1 MWLVDLAL
9 RRPYT
14 YIVMALMILLAT
26 PFALRSTPTDIL
38 PEIRIPVISIVW
50 QYNGLPATEMGSRIA
65 AVTERALT
73 TTVNDIEHIES
84 QSMSGITVVKLFF
97 QPNANIQTALAQVVA
112 VSQTQLRM
120 LPAGT
125 TPPLIITYSASS
137 VPVVQVGMSS
147 SVLSE
152 QQMND
157 IAFTQ
162 VRTQLITLPGAAVP
176 FPYGGKSRVVSV
188 DLDTQALLAKGLTP
202 TDVVNAISAQ
212 NLILPAGTAKIGE
225 LEHSVRLNGSPDTIA
240 GMNELPVRSVN
251 GSVTWLKEVAHVR
264 DGFSPQVNIV
274 KQNGQRGVLLS
285 VMKNGGASTVQVVD
299 SVRAKLP
306 EIAKGLPDNLDL
318 SLLFDQSVFVKS
330 AISSVVHEAVIASC
344 LTAALILLFLGSWR
358 STLIIAVSIPLS
370 ILSSILALNALGETI
385 NLMTLGGLTLAIG
398 ILVDDATVTI
408 ENIERHLHIG
418 KDLRTAI
425 ADGAGEI
432 AVPALVSTLCIC
444 IVFLPMFF
452 LTGVARYL
460 FVPLA
465 EAVMFA
471 MLASYFL
478 SRTLVPTLAMLMMK
492 QAAKHGGEAPTGWFG
507 GIHRSFDRAFE
518 RMRSTYVAALS
529 ALLVRR
535 RAFGLGFL
543 AFCVLSC
550 GLFFTLGEDFFPTV
564 DAGQIRMHTRTP
576 TGTRIEETARLA
588 DQTERAMRELIPA
601 SELGTVLA
609 NIGVPISGINLS
621 YNNAGTFGAID
632 TEFMISLK
640 EGHRPTGDYIDIL
653 RRELPK
659 RFPGTE
665 FYFQPAD
672 IVSQILNFGAPA
684 AIDIQ
689 FSGKDLNGNFAL
701 AQQLARKV
709 QAIPGTVD
717 VHVHQRM
724 NQPTLALDVDRT
736 SAQQLNLTAA
746 NVAQNVLVSLSGSFQ
761 TSPSFWL
768 NPTNGVVYN
777 VLVQTPQHQI
787 GSMDALMRT
796 PVAPTGGQPQLLG
809 NLVTAKPAV
818 QPAVVSHYDIGN
830 VIDIYVSV
838 QGRDMG
844 SVVKELKKQIADIEP
859 KLGKGGKITLRGQ
872 VQTMQSSYIG
882 LLLGL
887 AGAIVLVY
895 LLIVVNFQSWL
906 DPLII
911 ISALPAALAGIAWML
926 FLSDTHLSVPALTGA
941 IMTMGVATANSIL
954 MVSFARQRL
963 DAGVPPLSAALEAG
977 ATRIRPVLMTA
988 SAMIIGMLPMAL
1000 AIGEGAEQNAPLG
1013 RAVIGGLIFATASTL
1028 FFVPVVF
1035 AAVHRF
1041 IARRSSGAAL
1051 STAGN

>member
-50 QYNGLPATEMGSRIA
+50 QYNGLPAAEMGNRIA
-65 AVTERALT
+65 SVTERALT

-97 QPNANIQTALAQVVA
+97 QPAANIQTALAQVVA
-112 VSQTQLRM
+112 VSQTQLRQ

-188 DLDTQALLAKGLTP
+188 DLDSQALLAKGLTA

-212 NLILPAGTAKIGE
+212 NLILPSGTAKIGE

-306 EIAKGLPDNLDL
+306 EIAKGLPDNLEL
-318 SLLFDQSVFVKS
+318 SLLFDQSIFVKA

-408 ENIERHLHIG
+408 ENIERHLHLG
-418 KDLRTAI
+418 KDLLTAI

-507 GIHRSFDRAFE
+507 GIHHRFDRAFE

-550 GLFFTLGEDFFPTV
+550 GLFFRLGEDFFPAV

-576 TGTRIEETARLA
+576 TGTRIEETARVA
-588 DQTERAMRELIPA
+588 DQTERVVRELIPA
-601 SELGTVLA
+601 AELGTVLA

-640 EGHRPTGDYIDIL
+640 EGHRPTAEYIDNL

-689 FSGKDLNGNFAL
+689 FSGKDLKGNFAL

-724 NQPTLALDVDRT
+724 NQPTLALDIDRT
-736 SAQQLNLTAA
+736 SVQQLNLTAA

-761 TSPSFWL
+761 TTPSFWL

-777 VLVQTPQHQI
+777 VLVQTPQHQM
-787 GSMDALMRT
+787 GSMEALMRT
-796 PVAPTGGQPQLLG
+796 PVAPSGGQPQLLG
-809 NLVTAKPAV
+809 NLVTARPAV

-830 VIDIYVSV
+830 VVDIYVSV

-844 SVVKELKKQIADIEP
+844 SVVKELKKQIAEVEP
-859 KLGKGGKITLRGQ
+859 KLGKGAKITLRGQ
-872 VQTMQSSYIG
+872 VQTMESSYIG

-911 ISALPAALAGIAWML
+911 VSALPAALAGIAWML
-926 FLSDTHLSVPALTGA
+926 FLSGTHLSVPALTGA

-1000 AIGEGAEQNAPLG
+1000 SIGEGAEQNAPLG
-1013 RAVIGGLIFATASTL
+1013 RAVIGGLIFATVSTL

-1041 IARRSSGAAL
+1041 IARRARSAAL

>member
-50 QYNGLPATEMGSRIA
+50 QYNGLPAAEMGNRIA
-65 AVTERALT
+65 SVTERALT

-97 QPNANIQTALAQVVA
+97 QPAANIQTALAQVVA
-112 VSQTQLRM
+112 VSQTQLRQ

-188 DLDTQALLAKGLTP
+188 DLDSQALLAKGLTA

-212 NLILPAGTAKIGE
+212 NLILPSGTAKIGE

-306 EIAKGLPDNLDL
+306 EIAKGLPDNLEL
-318 SLLFDQSVFVKS
+318 SLLFDQSIFVKA

-408 ENIERHLHIG
+408 ENIERHLHLG
-418 KDLRTAI
+418 KDLLTAI

-507 GIHRSFDRAFE
+507 GIHHRFDRAFE

-550 GLFFTLGEDFFPTV
+550 GLFFRLGEDFFPAV

-576 TGTRIEETARLA
+576 TGTRIEETARVA
-588 DQTERAMRELIPA
+588 DQTERVVRELIPA
-601 SELGTVLA
+601 TELGTVLA

-640 EGHRPTGDYIDIL
+640 EGHRPTAEYIDNL

-689 FSGKDLNGNFAL
+689 FSGKDLKGNFAL

-724 NQPTLALDVDRT
+724 NQPTLALDIDRT
-736 SAQQLNLTAA
+736 SVQQLNLTAA

-761 TSPSFWL
+761 TTPSFWL

-777 VLVQTPQHQI
+777 VLVQTPQHQM
-787 GSMDALMRT
+787 GSMEALMRT
-796 PVAPTGGQPQLLG
+796 PVAPSGGQPQLLG
-809 NLVTAKPAV
+809 NLVTARPAV

-830 VIDIYVSV
+830 VVDIYVSV

-844 SVVKELKKQIADIEP
+844 SVVKELKKQIAEVEP
-859 KLGKGGKITLRGQ
+859 KLGKGAKITLRGQ
-872 VQTMQSSYIG
+872 VQTMESSYIG

-911 ISALPAALAGIAWML
+911 VSALPAALAGIAWML
-926 FLSDTHLSVPALTGA
+926 FLSGTHLSVPALTGA

-1000 AIGEGAEQNAPLG
+1000 SIGEGAEQNAPLG
-1013 RAVIGGLIFATASTL
+1013 RAVIGGLIFATVSTL

-1041 IARRSSGAAL
+1041 IARRARSAAL